1 MNWLNVV
8 TLAVIVL
15 CIFNG
20 MKQGMVRS
28 AFSLV
33 SVVLTL
39 FLGAVLNPYMSRFL
53 TENTPIYETVQEKCE
68 ESVARI
74 LEDKMNEQENKEEQ
88 AQFIAGLPLPES
100 MKKILAENNTVE
112 NYHHLLAQTFG
123 EYLSHSIAKI
133 AIGSISLILTF
144 ILVSI
149 FMNLLA
155 GMLDGIFSL
164 PVLSLLNR
172 AGGAVLGTVQ
182 GIFFVWIC
190 FLIITLF
197 WDAAWAKEAAV
208 LIQENEITGFLYD
221 NNVLLHFLSGILR

>member
-155 GMLDGIFSL
+155 GMLDSIFFL

-172 AGGAVLGTVQ
+172 VGGAILGAIQ

-197 WDAAWAKEAAV
+197 WDAVWAKEAAK
-208 LIQENEITGFLYD
+208 LIQENEITSFLYEQ
-221 NNVLLHFLSGILR
+221 NILLHYLSGILR

>member
-100 MKKILAENNTVE
+100 MKKILLENNTAE
-112 NYHHLLAQTFG
+112 NYHHLLAETFG
-123 EYLSHSIAKI
+123 EYLSHSIAQI

-149 FMNLLA
+149 FMNLLS
-155 GMLDGIFSL
+155 GMLNGIFSL

-172 AGGAVLGTVQ
+172 VGGAILGAIQ

-190 FLIITLF
+190 FLMITLF
-197 WDAAWAKEAAV
+197 WDTVWAKEAAA
-208 LIQENEITGFLYD
+208 LIQENEITSFLYEQ
-221 NNVLLHFLSGILR
+221 NILLHFLSGLLG

>member
-8 TLAVIVL
+8 ILAVIVL

-20 MKQGMVRS
+20 IKRGMVRS

-39 FLGAVLNPYMSRFL
+39 LLGAVLNPYMNRFL

-68 ESVARI
+68 ERVAVI
-74 LEDKMNEQENKEEQ
+74 LEDKMSEQGNKEEQ
-88 AQFIAGLPLPES
+88 AQFIAGLSLPES
-100 MKKILAENNTVE
+100 MKIILEKNNTVE
-112 NYHHLLAQTFG
+112 NYQHLLAETFG
-123 EYLSHSIAKI
+123 EYLSHSIAQI

-172 AGGAVLGTVQ
+172 MSGAVLGAMQ
-182 GIFFVWIC
+182 GIFLIWIC
-190 FLIITLF
+190 FLMITVF
-197 WDAAWAKEAAV
+197 WDAAWAKEASI
-208 LIQENEITGFLYD
+208 LIQKNKITSFLYE
-221 NNVLLHFLSGILR
+221 NNVLLHFLSGFLK

>member
-1 MNWLNVV
+1 MNWLSVV
-8 TLAVIVL
+8 ILAVIVL
-15 CIFNG
+15 CVFNG
-20 MKQGMVRS
+20 MKHGMVRS
-28 AFSLV
+28 AFSLI
-33 SVVLTL
+33 SVLLTL
-39 FLGAVLNPYMSRFL
+39 FLGAALNPYMSRFL
-53 TENTPIYETVQEKCE
+53 TENTPIYGVVQQKCE
-68 ESVARI
+68 ESISGV
-74 LEDKMNEQENKEEQ
+74 LEEKMNQQENKEEQ
-88 AQFIAGLPLPES
+88 EQFISGLPLPES
-100 MKKILAENNTVE
+100 MKKILAENNTAE
-112 NYHHLLAQTFG
+112 NYHHLLAETFG

-172 AGGAVLGTVQ
+172 AGGAVLGAVQ

-221 NNVLLHFLSGILR
+221 NNILLHFLSGILR